1 MEGHAAIGEG
11 RSEIRANNS
20 WDVNWGNSP
29 FPLGIAVSGGANI
42 PIPLAGTYEVTFND
56 ITGDYSFTAVSYAAP
71 QKESMGKDFTGRPK
85 RGGNIFPPEARVQ
98 EIFSNGEDFL
108 EGPVMSPEG
117 LLYFSDFSEQTR
129 TGVIWT
135 LDPQTRA
142 YKVFRSQVAWPMD
155 WHLTQTVTLLFAS
168 RQVVV
173 AEE

>member
-1 MEGHAAIGEG
+1 MQPRKKKAWEKILPVG
-11 RSEIRANNS
+11 
-20 WDVNWGNSP
+20 
-29 FPLGIAVSGGANI
+29 
-42 PIPLAGTYEVTFND
+42 
-56 ITGDYSFTAVSYAAP
+56 
-71 QKESMGKDFTGRPK
+71 QK

-142 YKVFRSQVAWPMD
+142 YKVFRSPSGMANGLAFDANGDLIVCEQAGGGGRR
-155 WHLTQTVTLLFAS
+155 VTKTNMKTGITHVLAGQYRNKPFQFS
-168 RQVVV
+168 Q
-173 AEE
+173 